1 MMRTRPD
8 HRPVPHAFDD
18 RGTALLETAVVAPVF
33 LALVFGI
40 LEFGLLFKTYLTA
53 NDTVLDAARVGA
65 VQGPNPT
72 TDGANADFSIVK
84 SVRDSTAGID
94 PQDIER
100 IVVYRGRPS
109 TAGSPMAQ
117 VPSVCKNGDASSV
130 ASSCNVYDPIE
141 AFDAVQRGDT
151 DYFDCSAG
159 TEASCGWDPDSRSDG
174 PRAVDIDYVGV
185 YVEVKHDMITG
196 LYGTER
202 DIDAAAIQRI
212 EPGVVE

>member
-8 HRPVPHAFDD
+8 HRPAVHALDD

-72 TDGANADFSIVK
+72 SGGANGDFSVIK

-100 IVVYRGRPS
+100 IVIYRGRPS

-117 VPSVCKNGDASSV
+117 VPGVCKNGDASSV
-130 ASSCNVYDPIE
+130 ASACNVYDPIE

-151 DYFDCSAG
+151 DYFVCDTGS
-159 TEASCGWDPDSRSDG
+159 EPSCGWDPDSRADG
-174 PRAVDIDYVGV
+174 PRAVDIDYLGV
-185 YVEVKHDMITG
+185 YVQVDHDMITG
-196 LYGTER
+196 LYGSAR
-202 DIDAAAIQRI
+202 DIDAAAIQRL
-212 EPGVVE
+212 EPGTVE